1 LSGFVQLDGAVAVVT
16 GAGSGIGR
24 ATSLALARRGARVVV
39 SDMLAERADSVAGE
53 IVATG
58 GSAVA
63 TACDVRQDGD
73 LARLRDVCLETF
85 GGVDVV
91 MNNVGVLAMG
101 PPETLPIEAWQRVLD
116 INVLGIVRS
125 NLVFLPLL
133 LEQRRGHIVNTA
145 SLSGLLPHGYDR
157 LPYVTAKH
165 AVVGLS
171 ESLALYL
178 RPQGIGVTCFCPG
191 GVRTNILEQITFY
204 GEPSSPRSPDY
215 PMVEADEAGEV
226 VAAAVEAGRFL
237 ALTTPTVQDELRER
251 AADVDAYLARYQED
265 ST

>member
-1 LSGFVQLDGAVAVVT
+1 MSGFVDLNDAVAVVT

-24 ATSLALARRGARVVV
+24 ATSLAFARRGARVVV
-39 SDMLAERADSVAGE
+39 SDVLAERAESVAGE
-53 IVATG
+53 IVAAG
-58 GSAVA
+58 GRAVGI
-63 TACDVRQDGD
+63 ACDVQQDGD
-73 LARLRDVCLETF
+73 LMRVRDVCLETF

-101 PPETLPIEAWQRVLD
+101 PPETLPLEAWQRVLD

-133 LEQRRGHIVNTA
+133 LEQRRGHVVNTA
-145 SLSGLLPHGYDR
+145 SLSGLLAHGYDR

-178 RPQGIGVTCFCPG
+178 RPKGIGVTCFCPG

-215 PMVEADEAGEV
+215 PMVEAEEAGEV
-226 VAAAVEAGRFL
+226 LTAAVEAGQFL
-237 ALTTPTVQDELRER
+237 ALTTPTVHDELHER
-251 AADVDAYLARYQED
+251 VADIDAYLTRYQQE
-265 ST
+265 TQ